1 MGYST
6 PALDARERA
15 SFALRE
21 KIRTGLRIWA
31 KKAWRGCIENMKTLE
46 KPESQ
51 MKQHD
56 IAVRAFHLWEKGG
69 RHHHRDL
76 EYWLQAE
83 AELGA
88 ALPSPQAEESALKT
102 ESEHVSIECV
112 EAVMAPAW

>member
-1 MGYST
+1 
-6 PALDARERA
+6 
-15 SFALRE
+15 
-21 KIRTGLRIWA
+21 
-31 KKAWRGCIENMKTLE
+31 MKMLE

-51 MKQHD
+51 LKQGD

-88 ALPSPQAEESALKT
+88 ALPSPQAEESALQPDA
-102 ESEHVSIECV
+102 EQASVACV
-112 EAVMAPAW
+112 EEVMAPAW